1 MRDVFNDFD
10 WPVAPNYEWQECR
23 THTGRRVVASDRD
36 LARLLVPPDRGATA
50 ERIWRQH
57 DEAHARRARAT
68 GPVLRPVRPDQA
80 RDDYPLRQHPYSFK
94 SSRQST
100 TQTPPRFWRLRRRMA
115 PSGCCSSPAP
125 RSPLRASRTK
135 RFTHA
140 HGNSH
145 FAWAIEIAY
154 MREAIRL
161 SEVRA
166 TKERLRRLTWLCDR
180 ELRHVAARLG
190 FDGGEPRLMLAPVNL
205 ITALWLQL
213 TLAITGDKR
222 FVACKFCG
230 RPIELS
236 TDQTGSRRDREF
248 CTIACKT
255 KDYRKRKHTT
265 ARLANSGASL
275 AEIADRIDTNT
286 ATVRTWLDI
295 FRAQKRE
302 RRSKAAGRVFREFAL
317 TKSKAR

>member
-10 WPVAPNYEWQECR
+10 WPVAPSYEWQDCV
-23 THTGRRVVASDRD
+23 TKTGRRVVASGRD
-36 LARLLVPPDRGATA
+36 LARLSLPPGLGATA
-50 ERIWRQH
+50 EPSWRRR
-57 DEAHARRARAT
+57 DEAHARRARET

-80 RDDYPLRQHPYSFK
+80 RDGYPLRQHPVLFQEFAAIDYTNTTAILAFAKAHGALGVPFK
-94 SSRQST
+94 
-100 TQTPPRFWRLRRRMA
+100 LR
-115 PSGCCSSPAP
+115 PSVAIKNPSDEVIHRHS
-125 RSPLRASRTK
+125 
-135 RFTHA
+135 A

-166 TKERLRRLTWLCDR
+166 TKERLRRLKWLCDR

-190 FDGGEPRLMLAPVNL
+190 FDSGEPRLMLAPVSL

-213 TLAITGDKR
+213 ALAITGDKR

-248 CTIACKT
+248 CTTACKT

-286 ATVRTWLDI
+286 ATVRTWLDL
-295 FRAQKRE
+295 FRAHK
-302 RRSKAAGRVFREFAL
+302 KG
-317 TKSKAR
+317 KKK